1 MESPANPY
9 SSPAANLF
17 GASTGVSSDIVAA
30 STISQLTGTKPWV
43 RFLSVMMWIGVIFM
57 LLAAGGMGVV
67 AAIGKGKL
75 ASNSPFGDRQFI
87 VLAVVYVFF
96 AILYII
102 PAAKLW
108 KYANRIGSLA
118 ATRSLADLDKALN
131 EQRGF
136 WKFVGVMMIIM
147 LSLYLI
153 AIIGVVALGATAALK
168 SGAFPV
174 K

>member
-1 MESPANPY
+1 METPANPY
-9 SSPAANLF
+9 STPSANLY
-17 GASTGVSSDIVAA
+17 GAPAGVSSDIVAP
-30 STISQLTGTKPWV
+30 STIAQLTGTKPWV
-43 RFLSVMMWIGVIFM
+43 RFMSVMMWIGVIFM
-57 LLAAGGMGVV
+57 LLAAGAMAVV

-75 ASNSPFGDRQFI
+75 AGNSPFGDVQFI
-87 VLAVVYVFF
+87 ALAAIYVFF
-96 AILYII
+96 AVLYII
-102 PAAKLW
+102 PATKLW

-118 ATRSLADLDKALN
+118 ASHSLADLDKALN

-153 AIIGVVALGATAALK
+153 AIIGVVALGTTAALK